1 MHVLRIEHP
10 VPNFDSWKIAFD
22 SDPIGRKQMGVRR
35 YHVYRPTDDPNY
47 ALIDLEFDS
56 ASQAEACLSAL
67 RTLWSR
73 VQGSVM
79 NDPRV
84 RILNR
89 IEERQP

>member
-10 VPNFDSWKIAFD
+10 VPNFDSWKKAFD
-22 SDPIGRKQMGVRR
+22 NDPIGRKQMGVQR
-35 YHVYRPTDDPNY
+35 YQIYRPADDPNY
-47 ALIDLEFDS
+47 ALVDLAFDS
-56 ASQAEACLSAL
+56 TSEAEACLSAL

-84 RILNR
+84 RILNLV
-89 IEERQP
+89 ENKQL

>member
-1 MHVLRIEHP
+1 MYVLRIEHP

-22 SDPIGRKQMGVRR
+22 RDPIGRKQMGVRR

-56 ASQAEACLSAL
+56 ASQVETCLSAL
-67 RTLWSR
+67 RMLWSQ
-73 VQGSVM
+73 VQGGVM

-84 RILNR
+84 RILNLV
-89 IEERQP
+89 EEGQP

>member
-1 MHVLRIEHP
+1 MHILRLEHP
-10 VPNFDSWKIAFD
+10 VPNFDSWKKAFD

-35 YHVYRPTDDPNY
+35 YHVYRPTDDPDY
-47 ALIDLEFDS
+47 ALVDLEFDS

-84 RILNR
+84 RILSL